1 MFGKRK
7 FNNLFGDLDSMFNEM
22 NSIFD
27 NKPLYVIGKRDVEN
41 GVDEDGEWTKESF
54 VSDDGTYIITTLI
67 RNNVNGSKT
76 QNSNNKLQELK
87 SELKISVDSQE
98 FEKAAELR
106 DKIKS
111 LEVNQE
117 KIDDLKQKLKESIE
131 NEDFEESIKLRDQ
144 IKKLE
149 S

>member
-27 NKPLYVIGKRDVEN
+27 DKPLYVIGKRNVEN
-41 GVDEDGEWTKESF
+41 GVDEDGDWTKESF
-54 VSDDGTYIITTLI
+54 VSDDGTYIVTTLI
-67 RNNVNGSKT
+67 RNNINGSKI

>member
-27 NKPLYVIGKRDVEN
+27 DKPLYVIGKRDVEN
-41 GVDEDGEWTKESF
+41 GVDKDGDWTKESF
-54 VSDDGTYIITTLI
+54 VSDDGTYIVTTLI
-67 RNNVNGSKT
+67 RNNINGSKI

-111 LEVNQE
+111 LEENQE
-117 KIDDLKQKLKESIE
+117 KIDDLKQKLKESIG

>member
-1 MFGKRK
+1 MFGKRR
-7 FNNLFGDLDSMFNEM
+7 FNNMFGDFDLLFNEISSAF
-22 NSIFD
+22 NT
-27 NKPLYVIGKRDVEN
+27 PQYVTGKRNVETGSDGN
-41 GVDEDGEWTKESF
+41 GEWTKESF
-54 VSDDGTYIITTLI
+54 VSDDGTYVVTTLI
-67 RNNVNGSKT
+67 RNNANGGKT
-76 QNSNNKLQELK
+76 QQSNNKLQQLK
-87 SELKISVDSQE
+87 SKLETAVESQE

-117 KIDDLKQKLKESIE
+117 KIDDLKQKLKESIK

-144 IKKLE
+144 IKNFE

>member
-1 MFGKRK
+1 M
-7 FNNLFGDLDSMFNEM
+7 E
-22 NSIFD
+22 
-27 NKPLYVIGKRDVEN
+27 VA
-41 GVDEDGEWTKESF
+41 
-54 VSDDGTYIITTLI
+54 
-67 RNNVNGSKT
+67 SKAM
-76 QNSNNKLQELK
+76 
-87 SELKISVDSQE
+87 E

-144 IKKLE
+144 IKNFE